1 MFKKT
6 EESEWTRFSKA
17 LGGKDQPRER
27 EVTPEP
33 EDELLDDEPSLI
45 SPPTPVAPVS
55 ASSAAPQTAPSR
67 PLPPT
72 ADAGPSAPAPVAPSP
87 VTPPAQVETWTPAAR
102 ESSVRSGDAESVIGE
117 GTTVDG
123 SFRSEHSI
131 RILGSV
137 QNGEVESKQR
147 VSVENRATVA
157 ANITAE
163 QVTVAGEVN
172 GKITCTG
179 RVEIMPTGRVT
190 GEITAGSLIMQ
201 EGAFFE
207 GHLRMS
213 NRAE

>member
-27 EVTPEP
+27 EVTSEP
-33 EDELLDDEPSLI
+33 EDELIDDDTTLL
-45 SPPTPVAPVS
+45 SPPTPVPAASVAP
-55 ASSAAPQTAPSR
+55 APPQPAPAG
-67 PLPPT
+67 PVVPT
-72 ADAGPSAPAPVAPSP
+72 AEAAPVAPTP
-87 VTPPAQVETWTPAAR
+87 VAPASGVESWAPAA
-102 ESSVRSGDAESVIGE
+102 ESSMRGDDAESVIGD

-123 SFRSEHSI
+123 SFRSQHSI

-147 VSVENRATVA
+147 VTVAEGATVQ
-157 ANITAE
+157 ANVTAE
-163 QVTVAGEVN
+163 QITVAGEVS
-172 GKITCTG
+172 GKITCGG
-179 RVEIMPTGRVT
+179 RVEIMPTGRVM

-207 GHLRMS
+207 GHLKMS
-213 NRAE
+213 GRNG